1 LNFGFL
7 ILTTLNEK
15 EIIMY
20 TKIMVPLD
28 GSELAE
34 CVMPH
39 VEAITTGCKIT
50 NVVFV
55 RVVDPIQLP
64 ASVPARGDF
73 GFREKDRQRLEEQR
87 KQTAEA
93 YLKKIVESTRLEGA
107 VLSHEVLAGKV
118 PDTLAHWA
126 EKNGVD
132 LIVIASHGRSG
143 VSRWVM
149 GSVADRVLR
158 SACVPVLM
166 IRAPGCVP
174 GI

>member
-1 LNFGFL
+1 
-7 ILTTLNEK
+7 
-15 EIIMY
+15 MY
-20 TKIMVPLD
+20 RKIMVPLD

-39 VEAITTGCKIT
+39 VEAIATGCKIT
-50 NVVFV
+50 EVVFV
-55 RVVDPIQLP
+55 RVVNPVHLP
-64 ASVPARGDF
+64 ASVPARGEF
-73 GFREKDRQRLEEQR
+73 GFSEKERRELEKQH
-87 KQTAEA
+87 KQTAET
-93 YLKKIVESTRLEGA
+93 YLKHIVANTRFEGA
-107 VLSHEVLAGKV
+107 VLSYEVVVGKV
-118 PDTLAHWA
+118 AESLAHWA
-126 EKNGVD
+126 EKNEVD

>member
-1 LNFGFL
+1 
-7 ILTTLNEK
+7 
-15 EIIMY
+15 MY
-20 TKIMVPLD
+20 QKIMVPLD

-55 RVVDPIQLP
+55 RVVNPVKLP
-64 ASVPARGDF
+64 ASVPARGEF
-73 GFREKDRQRLEEQR
+73 GFSEKERRKLEEQR
-87 KQTAEA
+87 KQAADT
-93 YLKKIVESTRLEGA
+93 YLKKIVENTRLEGA
-107 VLSHEVLAGKV
+107 RLSHEILEGKV
-118 PDTLAHWA
+118 ADTLAHWA

-132 LIVIASHGRSG
+132 LIIIASHGRSG

-166 IRAPGCVP
+166 IRAPGCEP

>member
-1 LNFGFL
+1 
-7 ILTTLNEK
+7 
-15 EIIMY
+15 MY
-20 TKIMVPLD
+20 NKIMVPLD
-28 GSELAE
+28 GSDLAE

-55 RVVDPIQLP
+55 RVVNPIHLP

-73 GFREKDRQRLEEQR
+73 GFSENERRELEEQH
-87 KQTAEA
+87 KQTAET
-93 YLKKIVESTRLEGA
+93 YLTQIVENTRLEGA
-107 VLSHEVLAGKV
+107 VLGYEVLEGKV
-118 PDTLAHWA
+118 ADTLAHWA

-166 IRAPGCVP
+166 IRAPGCVA

>member
-1 LNFGFL
+1 
-7 ILTTLNEK
+7 
-15 EIIMY
+15 MY
-20 TKIMVPLD
+20 NKIMVPLD

-50 NVVFV
+50 NVVFA
-55 RVVDPIQLP
+55 RVVNPVQLP
-64 ASVPARGDF
+64 ASVPARGEF
-73 GFREKDRQRLEEQR
+73 GFSEKERQQLQGQH
-87 KQTAEA
+87 KQAAEA
-93 YLKKIVESTRLEGA
+93 YLKKMVASTRLEGA
-107 VLSHEVLAGKV
+107 VLSYEVLHGNVA
-118 PDTLAHWA
+118 DALALWA

-132 LIVIASHGRSG
+132 LIIIASHGRSG
-143 VSRWVM
+143 ISRWVM

-166 IRAPGCVP
+166 VRAPGCSP

>member
-1 LNFGFL
+1 
-7 ILTTLNEK
+7 
-15 EIIMY
+15 MY
-20 TKIMVPLD
+20 NKIMVPLD
-28 GSELAE
+28 GSDLAE

-55 RVVDPIQLP
+55 RVVNPIHLP
-64 ASVPARGDF
+64 VSVPAKGDF
-73 GFREKDRQRLEEQR
+73 GFSENERHELEEQH
-87 KQTAEA
+87 KQTADT
-93 YLKKIVESTRLEGA
+93 YLKQIVENTRLEGA
-107 VLSHEVLAGKV
+107 VLGYEVLVGKV
-118 PDTLAHWA
+118 ADTLAHWA

-143 VSRWVM
+143 ISRWVM

-166 IRAPGCVP
+166 IRAPGCVS